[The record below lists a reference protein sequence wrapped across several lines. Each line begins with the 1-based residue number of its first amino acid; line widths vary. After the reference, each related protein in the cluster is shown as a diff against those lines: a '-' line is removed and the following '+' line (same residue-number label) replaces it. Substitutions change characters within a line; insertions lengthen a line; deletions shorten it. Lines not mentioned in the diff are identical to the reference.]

1 MSNFPLRDGSG
12 DGQLCRR
19 HGVKGGQVVKVTEDG
34 TVGPCA
40 DGDAF
45 CGVALAGRRGF
56 CAVQVKG
63 FLTVPITSP
72 VSLGQAALAAD
83 GKGGVK
89 TAEEGGVAAL
99 VVSVDEAARAPSF
112 ACKTKGEKKY
122 GLSLRQRE
130 AGEGHV
136 PGGG

>member
-1 MSNFPLRDGSG
+1 MNKVSFEDIGAVTATFIQG
-12 DGQLCRR
+12 E
-19 HGVKGGQVVKVTEDG
+19 GVVAGQVVKVTKNGE
-34 TVGPCA
+34 VGPCS

-99 VVSVDEAARAPSF
+99 VVSVDE
-112 ACKTKGEKKY
+112 
-122 GLSLRQRE
+122 
-130 AGEGHV
+130 
-136 PGGG
+136 GGQSAVICL

>member
-1 MSNFPLRDGSG
+1 MNKVSFEDIGAVTATFIQG
-12 DGQLCRR
+12 E
-19 HGVKGGQVVKVTEDG
+19 GVVAGQVVKVTKNGE
-34 TVGPCA
+34 VGPCS

-72 VSLGQAALAAD
+72 VTLGCVELAAD

-89 TAEEGGVAAL
+89 TAEGGVAAL
-99 VVSVDEAARAPSF
+99 VVSVDE
-112 ACKTKGEKKY
+112 
-122 GLSLRQRE
+122 
-130 AGEGHV
+130 
-136 PGGG
+136 GGQSAVICL